1 MQRNPIPCTLMPDA
15 RWLVASGVP
24 VCCRNLACMAVMK
37 NGCQWVSVA
46 DGSAVGSGPSQAR
59 FACWTL
65 RADWPSSMQSGL
77 RLGSAGPGLLPAV
90 SAGRQGRSPSRAPV
104 ARGRPDRYKYFEV
117 IITVLIIKSMLMDA
131 ARWLRESGLR
141 VEHLTP
147 ADGTDAGADAIL
159 KVETGDRSARFA
171 VQAKSRAPYPNE
183 LQRLQQSRQG
193 LAGRGHP
200 LIVAPFISEPLGSI
214 LTRDGWSWADTQG
227 NFDLRAPGLLLRQRR
242 TSTPPA
248 PKRKTLPRGSG
259 SFAVIRALVGFSGGE
274 DEEPRATALAA
285 QAGVS
290 QPRASQ
296 ILHHLNELEL
306 VDRSGHGRWK
316 PRREA
321 LLDRFLAEYLGPGGS
336 EQYYYSLDS
345 PVDMAIRAGQA
356 SAQSRPVV
364 ASADVG
370 PDLILAWRRPSLV
383 ILYAKH
389 AIDPS
394 GFGLTQAQGRHDA
407 NVILRIPQDRSV
419 FPAPALVA
427 QVHESDVP
435 LADPLQQIWDLQDLG
450 GADRIEA
457 AGRLRQWLLE
467 RP

>member
-1 MQRNPIPCTLMPDA
+1 LGRP
-15 RWLVASGVP
+15 
-24 VCCRNLACMAVMK
+24 
-37 NGCQWVSVA
+37 
-46 DGSAVGSGPSQAR
+46 
-59 FACWTL
+59 F
-65 RADWPSSMQSGL
+65 
-77 RLGSAGPGLLPAV
+77 LGSRPQPALAVRGCLLRVTRKLPKIDP
-90 SAGRQGRSPSRAPV
+90 RSS
-104 ARGRPDRYKYFEV
+104 GHKYFEI
-117 IITVLIIKSMLMDA
+117 IITVLIIDLVLMDA
-131 ARWLRESGLR
+131 ARWLRESGLT
-141 VEHLTP
+141 VDELTP
-147 ADGTDAGADAIL
+147 AAGMDAGIDATL
-159 KVETGDRSARFA
+159 EVAAHDRSARFA
-171 VQAKSRAPYPNE
+171 VQVKSRAPYPHE
-183 LQRLQQSRQG
+183 LDRLKQSRDR
-193 LAGRGHP
+193 LAARGHP
-200 LIVAPFISEPLGSI
+200 LIVAPFVSEPLGST

-242 TSTPPA
+242 TSTSPA

-259 SFAVIRALVGFSGGE
+259 SFAVIRALAGSSGGE
-274 DEEPRATALAA
+274 DEEPGATALAA

-296 ILHHLNELEL
+296 ILHRLHDLEL
-306 VDRSGHGRWK
+306 ADRSGHGRWK

-321 LLDRFLAEYLGPGGS
+321 LLDRFLAEYPGPGGS

-345 PVDMAIRAGQA
+345 PVDVAVRAGRVNTPG
-356 SAQSRPVV
+356 RPIV

-370 PDLILAWRRPSLV
+370 PDLIRPWRRPSLV
-383 ILYAKH
+383 ILYTKH

-394 GFGLTQAQGRHDA
+394 GLGLTQAQGRHDA
-407 NVILRIPQDRSV
+407 NVIMRTPQDRSV

-427 QVHESDVP
+427 EVQGSDVL

>member
-1 MQRNPIPCTLMPDA
+1 M
-15 RWLVASGVP
+15 
-24 VCCRNLACMAVMK
+24 
-37 NGCQWVSVA
+37 
-46 DGSAVGSGPSQAR
+46 
-59 FACWTL
+59 
-65 RADWPSSMQSGL
+65 
-77 RLGSAGPGLLPAV
+77 
-90 SAGRQGRSPSRAPV
+90 
-104 ARGRPDRYKYFEV
+104 
-117 IITVLIIKSMLMDA
+117 LIIRYMLIDA
-131 ARWLRESGLR
+131 ARWLRDSGLT
-141 VEHLTP
+141 VEDLTP
-147 ADGTDAGADAIL
+147 ADETDAGVDAIL
-159 KVETGDRSARFA
+159 KVETGDRNARFA
-171 VQAKSRAPYPNE
+171 VQAKSRAPYPHE
-183 LQRLQQSRQG
+183 LERLKQSWHG
-193 LAGRGHP
+193 LAARGHP
-200 LIVAPFISEPLGSI
+200 LIIAPFISEPLGSI
-214 LTRDGWSWADTQG
+214 LTRDGWSWADAQG

-242 TSTPPA
+242 TSALPA
-248 PKRKTLPRGSG
+248 PKRKTLPHGSG
-259 SFAVIRALVGFSGGE
+259 SFAVIRALVGVSGAE
-274 DEEPRATALAA
+274 DEEPGATALAA
-285 QAGVS
+285 RAGVS

-321 LLDRFLAEYLGPGGS
+321 LLDRFLAEYPGPGGS
-336 EQYYYSLDS
+336 EQYHYSLDF
-345 PVDMAIRAGQA
+345 PVDIAIRAGQA
-356 SAQSRPVV
+356 SAQSHSIV

-394 GFGLTQAQGRHDA
+394 GLGLTEAQGRHDA
-407 NVILRIPQDRSV
+407 NVILRTPQDRSV

-427 QVHESDVP
+427 QVHGSDVP